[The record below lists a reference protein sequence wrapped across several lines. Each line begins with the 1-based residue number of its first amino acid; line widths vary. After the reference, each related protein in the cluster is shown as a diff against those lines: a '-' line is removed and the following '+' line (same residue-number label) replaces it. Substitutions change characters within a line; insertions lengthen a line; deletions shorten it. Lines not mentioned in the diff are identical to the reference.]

1 MPRGSGRRGVAAN
14 QDVLAGVLF
23 VLIGLGAVAGARD
36 FEMGTAMRMGPAYFP
51 TVLGWILYGF
61 GAFLLLRGIARGG
74 RAVVRW
80 GWRPLAFVTL
90 AIVLFG
96 FSISRFGLLP
106 ALVAMFLVCAA
117 AGREYR
123 LREVLVLAVTMSAFA
138 VGVFVYALN
147 LPFRLVAGL

>member
-1 MPRGSGRRGVAAN
+1 MRRESGRRGVAAN

-23 VLIGLGAVAGARD
+23 LLIGLGAVAGARD

-51 TVLGWILYGF
+51 TVLGWVLYGF

-74 RAVVRW
+74 DAAVSW
-80 GWRPLAFVTL
+80 GWRPLALVTL

-96 FSISRFGLLP
+96 FSVTRFGLVP
-106 ALVAMFLVCAA
+106 ALVVMVLVCAA
-117 AGREYR
+117 AGRGYR
-123 LREVLVLAVTMSAFA
+123 LRETVVLAAVLSAFA
-138 VGVFVYALN
+138 VGVFVYALQ

>member
-1 MPRGSGRRGVAAN
+1 MRNN

-23 VLIGLGAVAGARD
+23 LLVGLGAVAGARD
-36 FEMGTAMRMGPAYFP
+36 YEMGTAMRMGPAYFP

-74 RAVVRW
+74 AVAATW

-90 AIVLFG
+90 SILAFG
-96 FSISRFGLLP
+96 FVITRFGLIP

-123 LREVLVLAVTMSAFA
+123 IREVLLLTAVMSAFA
-138 VGVFVYALN
+138 VGVFVYALK

>member
-1 MPRGSGRRGVAAN
+1 MRPGSVRRGVGAN

-23 VLIGLGAVAGARD
+23 LLIGLAAVAGARD
-36 FEMGTAMRMGPAYFP
+36 YEMGTAMRMGPAYFP

-61 GAFLLLRGIARGG
+61 GAFILLRGIARGG
-74 RAVVRW
+74 AAAVQW

-90 AIVLFG
+90 ALLAFG
-96 FSISRFGLLP
+96 FVISRFGLIP
-106 ALVAMFLVCAA
+106 ALVAMFLVVAA

-123 LREVLVLAVTMSAFA
+123 VLEVLLLTAVMSAFA

-147 LPFRLVAGL
+147 LPFQLVAGI

>member
-1 MPRGSGRRGVAAN
+1 MRAN

-23 VLIGLGAVAGARD
+23 LVIGLGAVAGARD
-36 FEMGTAMRMGPAYFP
+36 YEMGTAMRMGPAYFP

-74 RAVVRW
+74 AAAVTW

-90 AIVLFG
+90 SIVLFG
-96 FSISRFGLLP
+96 FAITRFGLIP
-106 ALVAMFLVCAA
+106 ALVGMFLVCAA

-123 LREVLVLAVTMSAFA
+123 FGEVLVLTTVMSAFA
-138 VGVFVYALN
+138 VGVFVYALK
-147 LPFRLVAGL
+147 LPFQLVAGL

>member
-1 MPRGSGRRGVAAN
+1 MRHN
-14 QDVLAGVLF
+14 QDILAGVLF
-23 VLIGLGAVAGARD
+23 LLVGLGAVAGARD
-36 FEMGTAMRMGPAYFP
+36 YEMGTAMRMGPAYFP

-74 RAVVRW
+74 AAAVAW

-90 AIVLFG
+90 SILAFG
-96 FSISRFGLLP
+96 FVITRFGLIP

-123 LREVLVLAVTMSAFA
+123 IGEVLLLAAVMSAFA
-138 VGVFVYALN
+138 VGVFVYALK

>member
-1 MPRGSGRRGVAAN
+1 MRNN
-14 QDVLAGVLF
+14 QDILAGVLF
-23 VLIGLGAVAGARD
+23 LLVGLGAVAGARD
-36 FEMGTAMRMGPAYFP
+36 YEMGTAMRMGPAYFP

-74 RAVVRW
+74 AAAVAW

-90 AIVLFG
+90 SILAFG
-96 FSISRFGLLP
+96 FVITRFGLIP
-106 ALVAMFLVCAA
+106 ALVALFLVCAA

-123 LREVLVLAVTMSAFA
+123 TGEVLLLTAVMSAFA
-138 VGVFVYALN
+138 VGVFVYALK

>member
-1 MPRGSGRRGVAAN
+1 MRNN
-14 QDVLAGVLF
+14 QDILAGVLF
-23 VLIGLGAVAGARD
+23 LLVGLGAVAGARD
-36 FEMGTAMRMGPAYFP
+36 YEMGTAMRMGPAYFP

-74 RAVVRW
+74 AVAATW

-90 AIVLFG
+90 SILAFG
-96 FSISRFGLLP
+96 FVITRFGLIP
-106 ALVAMFLVCAA
+106 ALVTMFLVCAA

-123 LREVLVLAVTMSAFA
+123 IREVFLLTAVMSAFA
-138 VGVFVYALN
+138 VGVFVHALK

>member
-1 MPRGSGRRGVAAN
+1 MRRAPGRGGIAAN
-14 QDVLAGVLF
+14 QDVLAGCLF
-23 VLIGLGAVAGARD
+23 LLIGLAAVAGARD

-74 RAVVRW
+74 GPAVRW

-90 AIVLFG
+90 GLVAFG
-96 FSISRFGLLP
+96 FAINRFGLIP
-106 ALVAMFLVCAA
+106 ALLAMFLVGAA

-123 LREVLVLAVTMSAFA
+123 FHEVLVLALVLSAFA
-138 VGVFVYALN
+138 VGVFVYALK
-147 LPFRLVAGL
+147 LPFRLFVGL

>member
-1 MPRGSGRRGVAAN
+1 MRSN

-23 VLIGLGAVAGARD
+23 LLIGLGAVAGARD
-36 FEMGTAMRMGPAYFP
+36 YEMGTAMRMGPAYFP
-51 TVLGWILYGF
+51 TVLGWILYAF

-74 RAVVRW
+74 GVAVRW

-90 AIVLFG
+90 ALLAFG
-96 FSISRFGLLP
+96 FVIPRFGLIP

-123 LREVLVLAVTMSAFA
+123 LGEVLILTTVLSGFA
-138 VGVFVYALN
+138 VGVFVYALK
-147 LPFRLVAGL
+147 LPFQLVAGF